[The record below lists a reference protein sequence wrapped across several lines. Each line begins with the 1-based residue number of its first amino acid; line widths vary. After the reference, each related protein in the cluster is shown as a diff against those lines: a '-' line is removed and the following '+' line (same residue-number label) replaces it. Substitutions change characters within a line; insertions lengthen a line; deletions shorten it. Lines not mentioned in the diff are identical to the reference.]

1 MVWALLAGLT
11 VRAAF
16 LHGRPEVSGDTL
28 LYGEIAQ
35 NVLRHHLYGRTT
47 DSLHATWIRLPG
59 YPLFLAASFLVF
71 GAGSYYPVLWLN
83 VALDLA
89 TCLLIGA
96 IAARLGGRRVGL
108 IALWIAALCPF
119 TANYCAVAL
128 TETPSLLCVA
138 VAFYGLQRMTQV
150 SVGKVCW
157 AAVVGAALAVAVLLR
172 PEQGLLSA
180 AVVPAVLWVGWRSRS
195 RRGSRGLA
203 EAIAPAALSCAIVL
217 LPLLGWGIRNA
228 RVMGHFEPLA
238 PKSATDPGEQVPS
251 GFNHWYR
258 TWGID
263 FKSTYDVYWNYD
275 GAGMA
280 LTDLPRRA
288 IDNAEQRAQTEKV
301 FAEYNVMQLAR
312 PQFDIQ
318 FERIAEERDHLHPLR
333 SHLVLPIARV
343 VNMWL
348 RPRTELM
355 DLPLDW
361 WNWKAHAKGFSIA
374 AALALLNLGFLMVAG
389 AGVWRQRCCLDVVQ
403 MSMLGFV
410 VLRSALLL
418 TLDNSEPRYTL
429 ECLPVLI
436 VFAALAFRRD
446 LRMGRTL
453 RQVAT
458 PSG

>member
-1 MVWALLAGLT
+1 MVWALLAGLIL
-11 VRAAF
+11 RAAF
-16 LHGRPEVSGDTL
+16 VHSRPDVSGDTL

-35 NVLRHHLYGRTT
+35 NVLKHHLYGRTT

-59 YPLFLAASFLVF
+59 YPLFLAACFLLF
-71 GAGSYYPVLWLN
+71 GVGNYYPVLWVN
-83 VALDLA
+83 VVLDLG

-96 IAARLGGRRVGL
+96 LAERLGGRRVGL
-108 IALWIAALCPF
+108 IALWIAVLCPF

-138 VAFYGLQRMTQV
+138 VAFYGSQRLEQ
-150 SVGKVCW
+150 SPGAQFRW
-157 AAVVGAALAVAVLLR
+157 AAVVGTGLSFAVLLR

-180 AVVPAVLWVGWRSRS
+180 AVAPAMLWVGWRSRS
-195 RRGSRGLA
+195 TLGMHGVR
-203 EAIAPAALSCAIVL
+203 EAISPAALSCAIVL

-238 PKSATDPGEQVPS
+238 PKSATDPGEQVPL

-258 TWGID
+258 TWGVD

-280 LTDLPRRA
+280 LTDLPLRA
-288 IDNAEQRAQTEKV
+288 FDNEEQLAQTQKV
-301 FAEYNVMQLAR
+301 FAEYNVVQLAR
-312 PQFDIQ
+312 PQFDTQ
-318 FERIAEERDHLHPLR
+318 FEWIAEERDRLHPLR

-343 VNMWL
+343 ANMWL

-355 DLPLDW
+355 ELPLDW
-361 WNWKAHAKGFSIA
+361 WNWRAHAKGSGVA
-374 AALALLNLGFLMVAG
+374 AALALLNLGFLMVVG
-389 AGVWRQRCCLDVVQ
+389 AGVWTQRCRLDAVQ
-403 MSMLGFV
+403 ASMLGFV

-429 ECLPVLI
+429 ECFPVLI
-436 VFAALAFRRD
+436 VFAALAFRREK
-446 LRMGRTL
+446 LLSNMPE
-453 RQVAT
+453 Q
-458 PSG
+458 P